1 MFNSGDGYITAMI
14 RKIRQ
19 ACEPMAK
26 WTDQQLRQESLS
38 VKYFA
43 STGQK
48 LDSYLPVGFALVVE
62 AARRV
67 HGMVHHDV
75 QLHAG
80 LRLAAGNIVEMKT
93 GEGKTLTATLPSF
106 VQGVTK
112 RGVHVVSV
120 NDYLT
125 KRDFEFCRPVLSLL
139 GLSLGVITESSTPED
154 RKIAY
159 RRDVTYGTAKEF
171 GFDFLRDRLADNRGG
186 YSNEPVP
193 GGVQRELNFALVDE
207 ADSILL
213 DEARTPLIIGILD
226 DEQEKIRQGC
236 YRWAAEMAPKFQQ
249 GVHYRYEREKRKVQ
263 LTLEGV
269 FLARTLPQSPET
281 KLQNVKKLYHYIQNA
296 IKVNLEFI
304 RDRNYAVV
312 DEKVLIVDE
321 FTGRP
326 AEGRQWQGGIH
337 QAVEAREGIEIT
349 AANQSAARVTIQNFF
364 HLYQQFAGMTG
375 TAWTARK
382 EFKRIYKKTSY
393 RIPTFRPVDRQEES
407 LRVFGNHQAKIDAV
421 VEEVLEKIKQNRSV
435 LIGTR
440 SVDRSEEL
448 STLLKE
454 KKIDHQVLN
463 ASYLEQEA
471 DIISGAGKPRQVTI
485 ATNMAG
491 RGTDIKLDQIV
502 KQNGGLHVILT
513 EIHESSR
520 IDWQLIGRCSRQGDP
535 GSFRLFVS
543 MEDEILLAGLG
554 KTVHNKLKQKY
565 ATFQEI
571 SERHFR
577 YFQKAQ
583 AKVEKKHLVDR
594 MILMRVEK
602 DHRKQI
608 LETGG
613 DPYLAFAD

>member
-1 MFNSGDGYITAMI
+1 MFFSTDKYIASMI
-14 RKIRQ
+14 QKIRQ
-19 ACEPMAK
+19 TGESMPQ
-26 WTDQQLRQESLS
+26 WSDQKLREQSLS

-48 LDSYLPVGFALVVE
+48 LDTYLPLGFALVVE

-67 HGMVHHDV
+67 HGMIHHDV
-75 QLHAG
+75 QLQAG
-80 LRLAAGNIVEMKT
+80 LRLATGNIVEMKT

-139 GLSLGVITESSTPED
+139 GLTLGVITESSTPED

-171 GFDFLRDRLADNRGG
+171 GFDFLRDRLADTRGG
-186 YSNEPVP
+186 FSNEPVP
-193 GGVQRELNFALVDE
+193 GGVQRELNFALIDE

-226 DEQEKIRQGC
+226 NEQEKIRQGC
-236 YRWAAEMAPKFQQ
+236 YCWAAEMAPKFKQ
-249 GVHYRYEREKRKVQ
+249 GVHYKYEREKRKVQ
-263 LTLEGV
+263 LTLDGV

-296 IKVNLEFI
+296 IKVNLEFF

-349 AANQSAARVTIQNFF
+349 AANQSAARITIQNFF

-375 TAWTARK
+375 TAWTAK
-382 EFKRIYKKTSY
+382 SEFKRIYKKSSY
-393 RIPTFRPVDRQEES
+393 RIPTFKPVNRKEDA
-407 LRVFGNHQAKIDAV
+407 LRVFGNHQAKINAV
-421 VEEVLEKIKQNRSV
+421 VKEVKKKIEDNRSV

-448 STLLKE
+448 ARLLE
-454 KKIDHQVLN
+454 SNDISHQVLN
-463 ASYLEQEA
+463 ASYLEKEA
-471 DIISGAGKPRQVTI
+471 DIISGAGKPGQVTI

-491 RGTDIKLDQIV
+491 RGTDIKLADIV
-502 KQNGGLHVILT
+502 KENGGLHVILT

-543 MEDEILLAGLG
+543 MEDEILLVGLG
-554 KTVHNKLKQKY
+554 KKVHNKLKQKY
-565 ATFQEI
+565 SSCDEI

-577 YFQKAQ
+577 YFRKAQ
-583 AKVEKKHLVDR
+583 AKVEKKHLTDR
-594 MILMRVEK
+594 LILMRVEK